1 MSRIT
6 QPLFIGLLLS
16 SSALIASCSDAEQT
30 TSTKSEPNQVEAIQS
45 AATPDLSKAAKPEKT
60 EKTSKPSESTS
71 DTNSESSTSQPTPK
85 TKQGTPSSSSESLPA
100 IPKFKDF
107 AAGPPRKQAFFKF
120 MAPLI
125 KRANAS
131 ILEDRNRLKT
141 LIQSNS
147 MTQNDQAWL
156 KQQADHYGLDSFNPA
171 NSADK
176 NALLTRMDVIPP
188 ALALAQGANESAWG
202 TSRFARQ
209 ANNYFGQWC
218 FSKGCGLVP
227 KQRNAGATHE
237 VRAFDHPYQ
246 SIVSYLH
253 NLNSHRTYEK
263 LRQIR
268 AQTRQKGKMPTGLEM
283 AEGLVN
289 YSERKHEYVKELQ
302 SMIRYNKL
310 TQYN

>member
-1 MSRIT
+1 MSNISR
-6 QPLFIGLLLS
+6 LFFLSLLAS
-16 SSALIASCSDAEQT
+16 SSAIVIGCSDADNNASVTAEPTQ
-30 TSTKSEPNQVEAIQS
+30 SEAKQPPSPPEPPAIK
-45 AATPDLSKAAKPEKT
+45 KAAET
-60 EKTSKPSESTS
+60 
-71 DTNSESSTSQPTPK
+71 
-85 TKQGTPSSSSESLPA
+85 GTPESDADSELKNTTQPQTQNAQTNRLPA
-100 IPKFKDF
+100 IPQFKDF
-107 AAGPPRKQAFFKF
+107 AAGPPRKQAFFDF

-125 KRANAS
+125 KRANAA
-131 ILEDRNRLKT
+131 ILEDRERLKG
-141 LIQSNS
+141 LISSQSIEK
-147 MTQNDQAWL
+147 NDQAWL
-156 KQQADHYGLDSFNPA
+156 KKQAERYGVDNFNPSNQADL
-171 NSADK
+171 
-176 NALLTRMDVIPP
+176 NALLTRIDAIPA

-227 KQRNAGATHE
+227 KRRNDGASHE

-246 SIVSYLH
+246 SIISYIH

-268 AQTRQKGKMPTGLEM
+268 AQTRQKGQTPTGLEM

>member
-1 MSRIT
+1 MSKINGF
-6 QPLFIGLLLS
+6 LLAGLLFS
-16 SSALIASCSDAEQT
+16 TSAISTGCSDSTPSEHSEPPQLEQT
-30 TSTKSEPNQVEAIQS
+30 PQNQTTEPV
-45 AATPDLSKAAKPEKT
+45 TTAAKEVAKTATAQPEAQPKT
-60 EKTSKPSESTS
+60 KTVQP
-71 DTNSESSTSQPTPK
+71 QPTPPK
-85 TKQGTPSSSSESLPA
+85 KAVENQGTQALPA
-100 IPKFKDF
+100 IPTFKDF

-125 KRANAS
+125 QKANAD
-131 ILEDRNRLKT
+131 ILENRQRLQA
-141 LIQSNS
+141 LIKAPSIAK
-147 MTQNDQAWL
+147 NDQAWL
-156 KQQADHYGLDSFNPA
+156 KQQAIDYRVGNFDPTQPA
-171 NSADK
+171 DLK
-176 NALLTRMDVIPP
+176 ALLIKIDAVPA

-227 KQRNAGATHE
+227 KERNDGATHE

-246 SIVSYLH
+246 SVVSYLN
-253 NLNSHRTYEK
+253 NLNSHPTYKK
-263 LRQIR
+263 LREIR
-268 AQTRQKGKMPTGLEM
+268 AKTRQKGQTPTGLEM